1 MVAEAEHQFIWKL
14 VSDVLQ
20 CFDHSYGDM
29 SNLLSNKKNVYWKMA
44 SRYMTPEV
52 YFVSIPGNEEFY
64 LGKNSV
70 V

>member
-1 MVAEAEHQFIWKL
+1 
-14 VSDVLQ
+14 
-20 CFDHSYGDM
+20 
-29 SNLLSNKKNVYWKMA
+29 MA

-64 LGKNSV
+64 LEKNSV

>member
-1 MVAEAEHQFIWKL
+1 MVAEAEHQFIRKL

-29 SNLLSNKKNVYWKMA
+29 SNLLSNKKMYIERMA

-52 YFVSIPGNEEFY
+52 YFVSVPGNEEFY
-64 LGKNSV
+64 LEKNSV